1 MISIRTRRYDTSHY
15 VYRKA
20 WWRIISLFSLFIV
33 SAGACSPN
41 PPQIQSVSTRL
52 ILYPGKTGIPEERL
66 SVFIAVRDKDGIGD
80 IEQVFI
86 YTSAA
91 ELLWNLTSA
100 NWTIHKDAGEY
111 WIGSNGLSSPSG
123 IIPRDT
129 YTIEIIDKAG
139 EKIQKQIAVLAPQKL
154 PGNLPAVSNGAQPGT
169 LLIQSDYTQ
178 LTLFIFDSGNNV
190 IKVFPAAN
198 GTVQLDK
205 FWGNS
210 SWKDQAVSC
219 AVYAYDAK
227 NQIGMF
233 SWKVPIN
240 K

>member
-1 MISIRTRRYDTSHY
+1 MRAYKQYEPHDAY
-15 VYRKA
+15 LKA
-20 WWRIISLFSLFIV
+20 WRGVILLCILLTL
-33 SAGACSPN
+33 SAAACSPN

-66 SVFIAVRDKDGIGD
+66 SLFIAVRDKDGIGD

-139 EKIQKQIAVLAPQKL
+139 EKIQKQIVVLAPQKL

-205 FWGNS
+205 LWGNS
-210 SWKDQAVSC
+210 SWKEQAVSC

>member
-1 MISIRTRRYDTSHY
+1 M
-15 VYRKA
+15 
-20 WWRIISLFSLFIV
+20 
-33 SAGACSPN
+33 
-41 PPQIQSVSTRL
+41 STRL
-52 ILYPGKTGIPEERL
+52 ILYPGENGIPEERL
-66 SVFIAVRDKDGIGD
+66 SMFIAVRDKDGIGD
-80 IEQVFI
+80 IDQVFI
-86 YTSAA
+86 YTVTA
-91 ELLWNLTSA
+91 ELLWSLTSA

-111 WIGSNGLSSPSG
+111 WIGSNGLVSPSG

-139 EKIQKQIAVLAPQKL
+139 EKIQKQMAILAPQKL

-190 IKVFPAAN
+190 IKAFPAAN
-198 GTVQLDK
+198 GIVQLDK
-205 FWGNS
+205 LWGNS
-210 SWKDQAVSC
+210 SWKEAAVSC

-227 NQIGMF
+227 NAIGMF
-233 SWKVPIN
+233 SWKIPIN